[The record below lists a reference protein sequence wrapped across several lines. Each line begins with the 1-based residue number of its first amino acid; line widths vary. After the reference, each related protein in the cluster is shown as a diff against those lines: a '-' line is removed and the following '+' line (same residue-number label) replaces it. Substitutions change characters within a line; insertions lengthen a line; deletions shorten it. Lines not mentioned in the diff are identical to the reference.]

1 MKHIDDTSNELPSW
15 LTDLKQKGDGLNLP
29 DGYFESLE
37 QRILEKTGTQE
48 RIQQREGLKATLVNR
63 NGLFRWSRPLAAA
76 AALAAILVM
85 AWWFVRPEASPSH
98 ELTGEDLQ
106 AYILENAREFELE
119 QLASVLPEHTAAPQ
133 QEATESPNASGN
145 DDHKL
150 PEELHPEDIEHLLDD
165 LSDEELQEIL

>member
-15 LTDLKQKGDGLNLP
+15 LTDLKQKGDGFNLP
-29 DGYFESLE
+29 DGYFESFE
-37 QRILEKTGTQE
+37 QRILEKTGTQA
-48 RIQQREGLKATLVNR
+48 RFQAREGLRATVVNR
-63 NGLFRWSRPLAAA
+63 NGLFRWSRLMAAA

-85 AWWFVRPEASPSH
+85 AWWFVRPAAAPSH

-119 QLASVLPEHTAAPQ
+119 QLASVLPEHSTMSQ
-133 QEATESPNASGN
+133 QEASENSNNTEN

-150 PEELHPEDIEHLLDD
+150 PEELRPEDIEHLLDGM
-165 LSDEELQEIL
+165 SDEELQEIL